1 MNNYKYHYH
10 FTTFDIE
17 AFNLENFRYNFVN
30 MTAYRM
36 VDAEHPTVKS
46 ILRDMEK
53 FQPIGQYILNKTNVI
68 KAREAS
74 FFISLSLSLRRK
86 S

>member
-17 AFNLENFRYNFVN
+17 VFNLENFRYNFVN

-36 VDAEHPTVKS
+36 VDSEHPTVRGV
-46 ILRDMEK
+46 LRDMEK
-53 FQPIGQYILNKTNVI
+53 FQPIGQYLINKTNVI
-68 KAREAS
+68 KVCDA
-74 FFISLSLSLRRK
+74 K
-86 S
+86 KN